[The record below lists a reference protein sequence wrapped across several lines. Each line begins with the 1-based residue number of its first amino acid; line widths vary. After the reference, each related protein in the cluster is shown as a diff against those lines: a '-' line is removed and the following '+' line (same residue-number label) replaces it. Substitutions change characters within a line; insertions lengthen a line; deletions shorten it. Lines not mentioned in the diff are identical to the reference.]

1 MALLRWFVLEIFSK
15 TDIIGTLCKHSHR
28 LEFECDFLKG
38 DFNKLKRL
46 IVGITG
52 ASAGVYGVRLLQVL
66 TKQEDIEIHLTISS
80 SGARAL
86 SEELQIEVDLDNF
99 KLESLIG
106 VSSPRVVY
114 HHESDI
120 AAPIASGSFRTEGMI
135 VVPCSMGS
143 IASIAGGM
151 SRNLI
156 QRAADVCIK
165 ENRKLVV
172 VPRETPLSPIHLENM
187 LKLSRLGVCVLPAM
201 PGFYH
206 FPKNVDDLLNFVVT
220 KILDQFGIDTE
231 LIQRWK
237 E

>member
-1 MALLRWFVLEIFSK
+1 M
-15 TDIIGTLCKHSHR
+15 
-28 LEFECDFLKG
+28 
-38 DFNKLKRL
+38 KRL

-52 ASAGVYGVRLLQVL
+52 ASAGVYGIRLLEVL
-66 TKQEDIEIHLTISS
+66 TEHEDIEVHLTISA

-86 SEELQIEVDLDNF
+86 SEELQIEIDLNNF
-99 KLESLIG
+99 ELESLIG
-106 VSSPRVVY
+106 VSSPRVIY

-143 IASIAGGM
+143 VACIAAGM

-165 ENRKLVV
+165 EKRKLVL

-187 LKLSRLGVCVLPAM
+187 LKLAQIGVCVLPAM

-220 KILDQFGIDTE
+220 KILDQFGIDTK

>member
-1 MALLRWFVLEIFSK
+1 M
-15 TDIIGTLCKHSHR
+15 
-28 LEFECDFLKG
+28 
-38 DFNKLKRL
+38 KRL

-52 ASAGVYGVRLLQVL
+52 ASAGIYGIRLLEVL
-66 TKQEDIEIHLTISS
+66 TQHEDIEVHLTISA
-80 SGARAL
+80 SGVRAL
-86 SEELQIEVDLDNF
+86 WEELQIKIDPDNF

-106 VSSPRVVY
+106 VSSPRVIY

-120 AAPIASGSFRTEGMI
+120 GASIASGSFRTEGMI

-143 IASIAGGM
+143 IAAIATGI

-165 ENRKLVV
+165 ENRKLVL
-172 VPRETPLSPIHLENM
+172 VPRETPLSSIHLENM
-187 LKLSRLGVCVLPAM
+187 LKLSRMGVCILPAM
-201 PGFYH
+201 PGLYH
-206 FPKNVDDLLNFVVT
+206 FPKTVDDMFNFVVT
-220 KILDQFGIDTE
+220 KILDQFGIDTQ

>member
-1 MALLRWFVLEIFSK
+1 MR
-15 TDIIGTLCKHSHR
+15 
-28 LEFECDFLKG
+28 
-38 DFNKLKRL
+38 RL

-66 TKQEDIEIHLTISS
+66 TEQQDIEIHLTISS

-86 SEELQIEVDLDNF
+86 SEELQLEVDLNNF

-106 VSSPRVVY
+106 VSSPRVIY

-120 AAPIASGSFRTEGMI
+120 AAPIASGSFRTEGMV

-143 IASIAGGM
+143 VASIAGGM

-165 ENRKLVV
+165 ENRKLVI

-206 FPKNVDDLLNFVVT
+206 YPKDVDDLLNFVVT
-220 KILDQFGIDTE
+220 KILDQFGIDAK

-237 E
+237 EF

>member
-1 MALLRWFVLEIFSK
+1 M
-15 TDIIGTLCKHSHR
+15 
-28 LEFECDFLKG
+28 
-38 DFNKLKRL
+38 
-46 IVGITG
+46 
-52 ASAGVYGVRLLQVL
+52 YGVRLLQVL
-66 TKQEDIEIHLTISS
+66 TEQQDIEVHLTISS

-86 SEELQIEVDLDNF
+86 SEELQLEVDLNNF

-106 VSSPRVVY
+106 VSSPRVIY

-120 AAPIASGSFRTEGMI
+120 AAPIASGSFRTEGMV

-143 IASIAGGM
+143 VASIAGGM

-165 ENRKLVV
+165 ENRKLVI

-206 FPKNVDDLLNFVVT
+206 YPKDVDDLLNFVVT
-220 KILDQFGIDTE
+220 KILDQFGIDTG

-237 E
+237 EF

>member
-1 MALLRWFVLEIFSK
+1 MKLE
-15 TDIIGTLCKHSHR
+15 H
-28 LEFECDFLKG
+28 DFLTG
-38 DFNKLKRL
+38 DFNTLKRL

-66 TKQEDIEIHLTISS
+66 TEQEDIEIHLTISS

-86 SEELQIEVDLDNF
+86 SEELQLDVDLNNF

-106 VSSPRVVY
+106 VSSPRVIY

-120 AAPIASGSFRTEGMI
+120 AAPIASGSFRTEGMV

-143 IASIAGGM
+143 VASIAGGM

-165 ENRKLVV
+165 ENRKLVI

-206 FPKNVDDLLNFVVT
+206 YPKDVDDLLNFVVT

-237 E
+237 EF

>member
-1 MALLRWFVLEIFSK
+1 MKVA
-15 TDIIGTLCKHSHR
+15 H
-28 LEFECDFLKG
+28 DFFTG
-38 DFNKLKRL
+38 DFDTLKRL

-52 ASAGVYGVRLLQVL
+52 ASAGIYGVRLLQVL
-66 TKQEDIEIHLTISS
+66 TKQEDIEIHLTISA

-86 SEELQIEVDLDNF
+86 FEELQLEIDLDNF

-106 VSSPRVVY
+106 ISSSQVIY

-120 AAPIASGSFRTEGMI
+120 AASIASGSFRTEGMI

-206 FPKNVDDLLNFVVT
+206 YPKNVDDLINFVVT
-220 KILDQFGIDTE
+220 KILDQFGIDTR

-237 E
+237 ES

>member
-1 MALLRWFVLEIFSK
+1 M
-15 TDIIGTLCKHSHR
+15 
-28 LEFECDFLKG
+28 
-38 DFNKLKRL
+38 KRL

-52 ASAGVYGVRLLQVL
+52 ASAGVYGIRLLEVL
-66 TKQEDIEIHLTISS
+66 MEHENIEVHLTISA

-86 SEELQIEVDLDNF
+86 SEELQIEIDLNNF
-99 KLESLIG
+99 ELESLIG
-106 VSSPRVVY
+106 ISSPRVIY

-143 IASIAGGM
+143 VACIAAGM
-151 SRNLI
+151 SRNLV

-165 ENRKLVV
+165 EKRKLVL

-187 LKLSRLGVCVLPAM
+187 LKLSQIGVCVLPAM

-206 FPKNVDDLLNFVVT
+206 FPKSVDDLLNFVVT
-220 KILDQFGIDTE
+220 KILDQFGIDTK
-231 LIQRWK
+231 LIKRWK

>member
-1 MALLRWFVLEIFSK
+1 LKLE
-15 TDIIGTLCKHSHR
+15 H
-28 LEFECDFLKG
+28 DFLTG
-38 DFNKLKRL
+38 DFRKLKRL

-66 TKQEDIEIHLTISS
+66 TEQQDIEIHLTISS

-86 SEELQIEVDLDNF
+86 SEELQLEVNLNNF

-106 VSSPRVVY
+106 VSSPRVIY

-120 AAPIASGSFRTEGMI
+120 AAPIASGSFRTEGMV

-143 IASIAGGM
+143 VASIAGGM

-165 ENRKLVV
+165 ENRKLVI

-206 FPKNVDDLLNFVVT
+206 YPKDVDDLLNFVVT
-220 KILDQFGIDTE
+220 KILDQFGIDTG

-237 E
+237 EF

>member
-1 MALLRWFVLEIFSK
+1 M
-15 TDIIGTLCKHSHR
+15 
-28 LEFECDFLKG
+28 
-38 DFNKLKRL
+38 KRL

-66 TKQEDIEIHLTISS
+66 TEHEDIEVHLTISS

-86 SEELQIEVDLDNF
+86 SEELQIDVDLDNF

-106 VSSPRVVY
+106 VSSHRVIY
-114 HHESDI
+114 HHQSDI
-120 AAPIASGSFRTEGMI
+120 AAPIASGSFRTEGMV

-143 IASIAGGM
+143 IASIAGGI

-165 ENRKLVV
+165 ESRKLVV

-206 FPKNVDDLLNFVVT
+206 YPKNVDDLLNFVVT

-237 E
+237 EV

>member
-1 MALLRWFVLEIFSK
+1 
-15 TDIIGTLCKHSHR
+15 
-28 LEFECDFLKG
+28 
-38 DFNKLKRL
+38 LKRL

-52 ASAGVYGVRLLQVL
+52 ASAGIYGIRLLEVL
-66 TKQEDIEIHLTISS
+66 TKHEDVEVHLTISS

-86 SEELQIEVDLDNF
+86 SEELQIEIDLDNF

-120 AAPIASGSFRTEGMI
+120 GASIASGSFRTEGMI
-135 VVPCSMGS
+135 VAPCSMGS
-143 IASIAGGM
+143 IASIAAGI

-165 ENRKLVV
+165 ENRKLVL
-172 VPRETPLSPIHLENM
+172 VPRETPLSSIHLENM
-187 LKLSRLGVCVLPAM
+187 LKLSRMGVCVLPAM
-201 PGFYH
+201 PGLYH
-206 FPKNVDDLLNFVVT
+206 FPKTVDDMFNFVVT
-220 KILDQFGIDTE
+220 KILDQFGIDAK

>member
-1 MALLRWFVLEIFSK
+1 
-15 TDIIGTLCKHSHR
+15 
-28 LEFECDFLKG
+28 
-38 DFNKLKRL
+38 LKRL

-66 TKQEDIEIHLTISS
+66 TEQQDIEIHLTISS

-86 SEELQIEVDLDNF
+86 SEELQLEVNLNNF

-106 VSSPRVVY
+106 VSSPRVIY

-120 AAPIASGSFRTEGMI
+120 AAPIASGSFRTEGMV

-143 IASIAGGM
+143 VASIAGGM

-165 ENRKLVV
+165 ENRKLVI

-206 FPKNVDDLLNFVVT
+206 YPKDVDDLLNFVVT
-220 KILDQFGIDTE
+220 KILDQFGIDTG

-237 E
+237 EF

>member
-1 MALLRWFVLEIFSK
+1 M
-15 TDIIGTLCKHSHR
+15 
-28 LEFECDFLKG
+28 
-38 DFNKLKRL
+38 KRL

-52 ASAGVYGVRLLQVL
+52 ASAGIYGVRLLEVL
-66 TKQEDIEIHLTISS
+66 IQHEDIEVHLTISA

-99 KLESLIG
+99 ELESLIG
-106 VSSPRVVY
+106 VSSHRVVY

-120 AAPIASGSFRTEGMI
+120 AASIASGSFRTEGMI

-143 IASIAGGM
+143 LAAIANGI

-165 ENRKLVV
+165 ERRKLVL
-172 VPRETPLSPIHLENM
+172 VPRETPLSSIHLENM
-187 LKLSRLGVCVLPAM
+187 LKLSRMGVCILPAM

-206 FPKNVDDLLNFVVT
+206 FPKDVDDLLNFVVT
-220 KILDQFGIDTE
+220 KILDQFGIDAK

>member
-1 MALLRWFVLEIFSK
+1 M
-15 TDIIGTLCKHSHR
+15 
-28 LEFECDFLKG
+28 
-38 DFNKLKRL
+38 KRL

-52 ASAGVYGVRLLQVL
+52 ASAGIYGVRLLEIL
-66 TKQEDIEIHLTISS
+66 TRHENIEVHLTISA

-86 SEELQIEVDLDNF
+86 SEELQIGIDLDNF
-99 KLESLIG
+99 NLESLIG
-106 VSSPRVVY
+106 TSSPKVVY

-120 AAPIASGSFRTEGMI
+120 GASIASGSFRTEGMI

-143 IASIAGGM
+143 IASIAAGI

-165 ENRKLVV
+165 ENRKLVL
-172 VPRETPLSPIHLENM
+172 VPRETPLSSIHLENM
-187 LKLSRLGVCVLPAM
+187 LKLSRMGVCVLPAM

-206 FPKNVDDLLNFVVT
+206 FPKTVDDMFNFVVT
-220 KILDQFGIDTE
+220 KILDQFDIDAK

>member
-1 MALLRWFVLEIFSK
+1 M
-15 TDIIGTLCKHSHR
+15 
-28 LEFECDFLKG
+28 
-38 DFNKLKRL
+38 
-46 IVGITG
+46 
-52 ASAGVYGVRLLQVL
+52 
-66 TKQEDIEIHLTISS
+66 EIHLTISP
-80 SGARAL
+80 SGGRAL
-86 SEELQIEVDLDNF
+86 SEELQIDIDLDNF
-99 KLESLIG
+99 KLESLLG
-106 VSSPRVVY
+106 VSSPRVIY
-114 HHESDI
+114 HHASDI
-120 AAPIASGSFRTEGMI
+120 AAPIASGSFPTEGMV

-143 IASIAGGM
+143 LASIAGGL

-206 FPKNVDDLLNFVVT
+206 YPKNVDDLLNFVVT
-220 KILDQFGIDTE
+220 KILDQFGIDTG

-237 E
+237 T

>member
-1 MALLRWFVLEIFSK
+1 M
-15 TDIIGTLCKHSHR
+15 
-28 LEFECDFLKG
+28 
-38 DFNKLKRL
+38 KRL

-52 ASAGVYGVRLLQVL
+52 ASAGVYAVRLLEVL
-66 TKQEDIEIHLTISS
+66 TKHEDIEVHLTISA
-80 SGARAL
+80 SGVRAL
-86 SEELQIEVDLDNF
+86 YEELQVEIDPNNF
-99 KLESLIG
+99 TLESLIG
-106 VSSPRVVY
+106 ISSPRVIY

-220 KILDQFGIDTE
+220 KILDQFEIDTK

>member
-1 MALLRWFVLEIFSK
+1 M
-15 TDIIGTLCKHSHR
+15 
-28 LEFECDFLKG
+28 
-38 DFNKLKRL
+38 KRL

-66 TKQEDIEIHLTISS
+66 TEQQDIEIHLTISS

-86 SEELQIEVDLDNF
+86 SEELQLEVDLNNF

-106 VSSPRVVY
+106 VSSPRVIY

-120 AAPIASGSFRTEGMI
+120 AAPIASGSFRTEGMV

-143 IASIAGGM
+143 VASIAGGM

-165 ENRKLVV
+165 ENRKLVI

-206 FPKNVDDLLNFVVT
+206 YPKDVDDLLNFVVT
-220 KILDQFGIDTE
+220 KILDQFGIDTG

-237 E
+237 EF

>member
-1 MALLRWFVLEIFSK
+1 
-15 TDIIGTLCKHSHR
+15 
-28 LEFECDFLKG
+28 
-38 DFNKLKRL
+38 
-46 IVGITG
+46 
-52 ASAGVYGVRLLQVL
+52 
-66 TKQEDIEIHLTISS
+66 
-80 SGARAL
+80 L

-106 VSSPRVVY
+106 ISSPRVVY

-120 AAPIASGSFRTEGMI
+120 GASIASGSFRTEGMI

-143 IASIAGGM
+143 IASIATGI

-165 ENRKLVV
+165 ENRKLVL
-172 VPRETPLSPIHLENM
+172 VPRETPLSSIHLENM
-187 LKLSRLGVCVLPAM
+187 LKLSRMGVCVLPAM
-201 PGFYH
+201 PGLYH
-206 FPKNVDDLLNFVVT
+206 FPKTVDDMFNFVVT
-220 KILDQFGIDTE
+220 KILDQFGIDAK

>member
-1 MALLRWFVLEIFSK
+1 MKLE
-15 TDIIGTLCKHSHR
+15 H
-28 LEFECDFLKG
+28 DFLTG
-38 DFNKLKRL
+38 DFNTLKRL

-66 TKQEDIEIHLTISS
+66 TEQQDIEIHLTISS

-86 SEELQIEVDLDNF
+86 AEELQLEVDLDNF

-106 VSSPRVVY
+106 VSSPRVIY

-120 AAPIASGSFRTEGMI
+120 AAPIASGSFRTEGMV

-143 IASIAGGM
+143 VASIAGGM

-165 ENRKLVV
+165 ENRKLVI

-206 FPKNVDDLLNFVVT
+206 YPKDVDDLLNFVVT
-220 KILDQFGIDTE
+220 KILDQFGIDAK

-237 E
+237 EL

>member
-1 MALLRWFVLEIFSK
+1 MK
-15 TDIIGTLCKHSHR
+15 Q
-28 LEFECDFLKG
+28 
-38 DFNKLKRL
+38 L

-52 ASAGVYGVRLLQVL
+52 ASAGVYAVRLLEVL
-66 TKQEDIEIHLTISS
+66 TEHEDIEVHLTISA

-86 SEELQIEVDLDNF
+86 SEELQIEIDLNNF
-99 KLESLIG
+99 ELESLLG
-106 VSSPRVVY
+106 VSSPRVIY

-120 AAPIASGSFRTEGMI
+120 AASIASGSFRTEGMI

-143 IASIAGGM
+143 LASIAGGI

-165 ENRKLVV
+165 ERRKLVL
-172 VPRETPLSPIHLENM
+172 VPRETPLSSIHLENM
-187 LKLSRLGVCVLPAM
+187 LKLSRMGVCVLPAM

-220 KILDQFGIDTE
+220 KILDQFGIDTK

>member
-1 MALLRWFVLEIFSK
+1 M
-15 TDIIGTLCKHSHR
+15 
-28 LEFECDFLKG
+28 
-38 DFNKLKRL
+38 KRL

-66 TKQEDIEIHLTISS
+66 TEQQDIEIHLTISS

-86 SEELQIEVDLDNF
+86 SEELQLEVDLDNF

-106 VSSPRVVY
+106 VSSPRVIY

-120 AAPIASGSFRTEGMI
+120 AAPIASGSFRTEGMV

-143 IASIAGGM
+143 VASIAGGM

-165 ENRKLVV
+165 ENRKLVI

-206 FPKNVDDLLNFVVT
+206 YPKDVDDLLNFVVT
-220 KILDQFGIDTE
+220 KILDQFGIDTG

>member
-1 MALLRWFVLEIFSK
+1 MASA
-15 TDIIGTLCKHSHR
+15 HR
-28 LEFECDFLKG
+28 LKFEHDFLTG
-38 DFNKLKRL
+38 DFNTLKRL

-66 TKQEDIEIHLTISS
+66 TEQQDIEIHLTISS

-86 SEELQIEVDLDNF
+86 SEELQLEVDLDNF

-106 VSSPRVVY
+106 VSSPRVIY

-120 AAPIASGSFRTEGMI
+120 AAPIASGSFRTEGMV

-143 IASIAGGM
+143 VASIAGGM

-165 ENRKLVV
+165 ENRKLVI

-206 FPKNVDDLLNFVVT
+206 YPKDVDDLLNFVVT
-220 KILDQFGIDTE
+220 KILDQFGIDTG

-237 E
+237 EF

>member
-1 MALLRWFVLEIFSK
+1 MR
-15 TDIIGTLCKHSHR
+15 
-28 LEFECDFLKG
+28 
-38 DFNKLKRL
+38 RL

-52 ASAGVYGVRLLQVL
+52 ASAGVYGIRLLQVL
-66 TKQEDIEIHLTISS
+66 TTQADIEIHLTISS

-86 SEELQIEVDLDNF
+86 SEELQIEIDLDNF
-99 KLESLIG
+99 ELESLIG
-106 VSSPRVVY
+106 VSSPRVIY

-120 AAPIASGSFRTEGMI
+120 AAPIASGSFRTEGMV

-187 LKLSRLGVCVLPAM
+187 LKLSRVGVCVLPAM

-206 FPKNVDDLLNFVVT
+206 YPKDVDDLLNFVVT
-220 KILDQFGIDTE
+220 KILDQFGIDTG

>member
-1 MALLRWFVLEIFSK
+1 M
-15 TDIIGTLCKHSHR
+15 
-28 LEFECDFLKG
+28 
-38 DFNKLKRL
+38 KRL

-52 ASAGVYGVRLLQVL
+52 ASAGIYGVRLLQVL
-66 TKQEDIEIHLTISS
+66 TEQEDIEIHLTISS

-106 VSSPRVVY
+106 VSSLRVVY

-120 AAPIASGSFRTEGMI
+120 AAPIASGSFRTEGMV

-143 IASIAGGM
+143 IASIAGGI

-206 FPKNVDDLLNFVVT
+206 YPKNVDDLLNFVVT
-220 KILDQFGIDTE
+220 KILDQFGIDTK

-237 E
+237 EF

>member
-1 MALLRWFVLEIFSK
+1 M
-15 TDIIGTLCKHSHR
+15 
-28 LEFECDFLKG
+28 
-38 DFNKLKRL
+38 KRL

-52 ASAGVYGVRLLQVL
+52 ASAGIYGVRLLEVL
-66 TKQEDIEIHLTISS
+66 TQHEDIEVHLTISA
-80 SGARAL
+80 SGARAM
-86 SEELQIEVDLDNF
+86 SEELQIEIDLNNF
-99 KLESLIG
+99 ELKSLIG
-106 VSSPRVVY
+106 VSSPRVIY

-120 AAPIASGSFRTEGMI
+120 AASIASGSFRTEGMI

-143 IASIAGGM
+143 LAAIAGGI

-165 ENRKLVV
+165 ERRKLVL
-172 VPRETPLSPIHLENM
+172 VPRETPLSSIHLENM
-187 LKLSRLGVCVLPAM
+187 LKLSRMGVCVLPAM

-220 KILDQFGIDTE
+220 KILDQFGIDTK

>member
-1 MALLRWFVLEIFSK
+1 M
-15 TDIIGTLCKHSHR
+15 
-28 LEFECDFLKG
+28 
-38 DFNKLKRL
+38 KRL

-52 ASAGVYGVRLLQVL
+52 ASAGIYGVRLLEVL
-66 TKQEDIEIHLTISS
+66 ARHEDIEVHLTISA

-86 SEELQIEVDLDNF
+86 SEELQIDIDLNNF

-106 VSSPRVVY
+106 ISSPRVIY

-120 AAPIASGSFRTEGMI
+120 GASIASGSFRTQGMI

-143 IASIAGGM
+143 IASIAGGI

-165 ENRKLVV
+165 ENRKLVL
-172 VPRETPLSPIHLENM
+172 VPRETPLSSIHLENM
-187 LKLSRLGVCVLPAM
+187 LKLSRMGVCVLPAM

-206 FPKNVDDLLNFVVT
+206 FPKTVDDMFNFVVT
-220 KILDQFGIDTE
+220 KILDQFDIDAK

>member
-1 MALLRWFVLEIFSK
+1 M
-15 TDIIGTLCKHSHR
+15 
-28 LEFECDFLKG
+28 
-38 DFNKLKRL
+38 
-46 IVGITG
+46 
-52 ASAGVYGVRLLQVL
+52 
-66 TKQEDIEIHLTISS
+66 
-80 SGARAL
+80 RAPL
-86 SEELQIEVDLDNF
+86 SEELQIDVDLDNF
-99 KLESLIG
+99 ELASLIG
-106 VSSPRVVY
+106 ISSPRVIY

-143 IASIAGGM
+143 VASIANGM

-165 ENRKLVV
+165 EKRRLVL

-187 LKLSRLGVCVLPAM
+187 LKLSRIGVCVLPAM

-206 FPKNVDDLLNFVVT
+206 FPKDVDDLLNFVVT
-220 KILDQFGIDTE
+220 KILDQFGIDTK